1 MTDAHP
7 YYDKNA
13 PHGTSPRLTAG
24 RIEARRTKSIAA
36 TQPQDRA
43 GNSLKCNNYGALAT
57 FVDATLPI
65 WQALKVHSAAK
76 PGIRKHNAGRKMKV
90 ITSGETSNRS
100 GPLQFSGLPASPA
113 AAGPARKIQHS
124 RTKWTL
130 FHTNRTAWA
139 AAKELL
145 DGARESIA
153 IEQFIFSHRGIGAEI
168 LEILTRKAST
178 GVKVRVVADAFGSPG
193 LLRSDAAQAL
203 LGAGGEI
210 AIYHGIATSLRHP
223 ASAFHRMHRKTVV
236 CDGRYFMTGGSCFHP
251 RMEEWRDT
259 MVTVEGPVARAALQE
274 FDKTWARVTR
284 SGLVID
290 PTAVPEH
297 ADPEWSYM
305 VSSPYGPE
313 GRKYYLKLL
322 ERIAEAQRSVVLT
335 TPYLIPVGRFWTAME
350 RATRRGVRVR
360 VMIPRRSDHALVDLF
375 SFSFARRLLG
385 QGVEVYGYTGGMMH
399 AKLAV
404 IDDDWAA
411 VGSFNLGIDSIRM
424 NIEGVVV
431 SRAPDFHHALLD
443 QLERDLKR
451 SRRL

>member
-1 MTDAHP
+1 
-7 YYDKNA
+7 
-13 PHGTSPRLTAG
+13 
-24 RIEARRTKSIAA
+24 
-36 TQPQDRA
+36 
-43 GNSLKCNNYGALAT
+43 
-57 FVDATLPI
+57 
-65 WQALKVHSAAK
+65 
-76 PGIRKHNAGRKMKV
+76 MKV
-90 ITSGETSNRS
+90 IASGETSNRPE
-100 GPLQFSGLPASPA
+100 PLQFSGLPATSV
-113 AAGPARKIQHS
+113 AAGPTRGVQKP

-168 LEILTRKAST
+168 LEILTRKASS
-178 GVKVRVVADAFGSPG
+178 GVRVRVIADAFGSPG
-193 LLRSDAAQAL
+193 LLRSEAAQAL
-203 LGAGGEI
+203 LRAGGEI
-210 AIYHGIATSLRHP
+210 AIYHGLASSLRHP
-223 ASAFHRMHRKTVV
+223 ASAFHRMHRKTIV

-259 MVTVEGPVARAALQE
+259 MVTVEGPVARAALHE
-274 FDKTWARVTR
+274 FEKTWARVTR
-284 SGLVID
+284 SALAID
-290 PTAVPEH
+290 PAPVPEDH
-297 ADPEWSYM
+297 DTDWSYM

-322 ERIAEAQRSVVLT
+322 ERISEAQRMVVLT
-335 TPYLIPVGRFWTAME
+335 TPYLVPVGRFWTAME
-350 RATRRGVRVR
+350 RATRRGVHVR

-375 SFSFARRLLG
+375 SLSFARRLLG

-424 NIEGVVV
+424 NVEGVVV
-431 SRAPDFHHALLD
+431 SRAPDFHDALLD
-443 QLERDLKR
+443 QLEQDLKR

>member
-1 MTDAHP
+1 
-7 YYDKNA
+7 
-13 PHGTSPRLTAG
+13 
-24 RIEARRTKSIAA
+24 
-36 TQPQDRA
+36 
-43 GNSLKCNNYGALAT
+43 
-57 FVDATLPI
+57 
-65 WQALKVHSAAK
+65 
-76 PGIRKHNAGRKMKV
+76 MKV
-90 ITSGETSNRS
+90 IASGEASNRS
-100 GPLQFSGLPASPA
+100 EPLQFSGLPAPSA
-113 AAGPARKIQHS
+113 AAEPMRSMQNV

-145 DGARESIA
+145 DAARESIA
-153 IEQFIFSHRGIGAEI
+153 IEQFIFSHRGIGGEI
-168 LEILTRKAST
+168 LDILTRKARS
-178 GVKVRVVADAFGSPG
+178 GVSVRIIADAFGSPG
-193 LLRSDAAQAL
+193 LLRSEAAHAL
-203 LGAGGEI
+203 LRAGGQL
-210 AIYHGIATSLRHP
+210 AIYHGLTSSLRHP
-223 ASAFHRMHRKTVV
+223 ASAFHRMHRKTIV

-259 MVTVEGPVARAALQE
+259 MVTVEGPVARAALHE
-274 FDKTWARVTR
+274 FEKTWARVTR
-284 SGLVID
+284 SAPVID
-290 PTAVPEH
+290 PAPEDRD
-297 ADPEWSYM
+297 AEWSYM

-322 ERIAEAQRSVVLT
+322 ERISEAQRMVVLT
-335 TPYLIPVGRFWTAME
+335 TPYLVPVGRFWTAME

-375 SFSFARRLLG
+375 SLSFARRLLG

-424 NIEGVVV
+424 NVEGVVV
-431 SRAPDFHHALLD
+431 SRAPDFHDALLD
-443 QLERDLKR
+443 QLEQDLKR